1 MLAKGYK
8 VTFLLKANEAPFFSS
23 LTCAMH
29 NYPHDQIVSRLG
41 HCLIFAFCFQ
51 TFSIETV
58 ARVNWV

>member
-1 MLAKGYK
+1 ML
-8 VTFLLKANEAPFFSS
+8 LSCLKKMRLHFFSF

-29 NYPHDQIVSRLG
+29 NYPHDQIVSGLG

-58 ARVNWV
+58 ARVNGV